1 MGIRKFGLC
10 INGLGFDNGV
20 FFIELTLEFA
30 CIDLALATM
39 SLPLTN
45 EFRNFNLRILLVI
58 SFTTGVVYGIER
70 DGLDLSSNPIDP
82 VGLHVVTFS
91 WAYVKGYNVCLAT
104 PSGQIESRALLGRTH

>member
-1 MGIRKFGLC
+1 MFKEFVVGIRKFGLC

-20 FFIELTLEFA
+20 FFIELMLEFA

-70 DGLDLSSNPIDP
+70 DGLDL
-82 VGLHVVTFS
+82 F
-91 WAYVKGYNVCLAT
+91 
-104 PSGQIESRALLGRTH
+104 IESDRSCGIACCDFLLGVCKRV